1 MTDKTENTLS
11 LPPLY
16 LALMPVIFLIIALGT
31 SIILFGDSTIGG
43 PAQIALL
50 MAGMSAGAVGVKYG
64 VNWSQLELATAV
76 GISKAL
82 PAIFILLMVGT
93 LVGTWM
99 LSGTVPFL
107 IYWGLQ
113 IIAPEIFYV
122 ATVIICAVVAVSIG
136 SSWTTAGTVG
146 VALVG
151 IAAAAGMSI
160 EVTAGAIISGAYFGD
175 KLSPLSDTTNLA
187 AAVSETELFEHIR
200 YLLWTTVPAIAI
212 ALVFFAI

>member
-1 MTDKTENTLS
+1 MTDKTENTPS

-16 LALMPVIFLIIALGT
+16 LSLMPVIFLIIALGT

-93 LVGTWM
+93 LVGT
-99 LSGTVPFL
+99 
-107 IYWGLQ
+107 
-113 IIAPEIFYV
+113 
-122 ATVIICAVVAVSIG
+122 
-136 SSWTTAGTVG
+136 
-146 VALVG
+146 
-151 IAAAAGMSI
+151 
-160 EVTAGAIISGAYFGD
+160 
-175 KLSPLSDTTNLA
+175 
-187 AAVSETELFEHIR
+187 
-200 YLLWTTVPAIAI
+200 
-212 ALVFFAI
+212 